1 MLEIYLSEYV
11 CPAAVLLVLIK
22 PTNIM
27 WVEDL
32 YSAYVEAMVCWS
44 HIRPGTSR
52 WISHIVHGNRTICS

>member
-1 MLEIYLSEYV
+1 MRGYVLEIYLSEYV

-32 YSAYVEAMVCWS
+32 YSAYVEAMVVGLTFNQELLAGFL
-44 HIRPGTSR
+44 I
-52 WISHIVHGNRTICS
+52 